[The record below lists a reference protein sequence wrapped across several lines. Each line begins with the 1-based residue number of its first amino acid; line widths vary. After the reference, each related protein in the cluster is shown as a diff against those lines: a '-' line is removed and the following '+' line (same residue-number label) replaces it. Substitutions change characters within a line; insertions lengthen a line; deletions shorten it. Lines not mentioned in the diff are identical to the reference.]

1 MLRTKGGCRIRRAS
15 MSLPCRPAVIF
26 LPLPRC
32 ILCNHRQAGDRH
44 RSTGWTGHVLHGSD
58 HGQEGCRLGR
68 HGRVRH
74 QRSFD
79 RCGAVGCGWSCAVV
93 GLASFRDW
101 CFTGDRVDRPRCA
114 LRSRKRVEHGERAQ
128 LDASASRGRRGE
140 QPHTSQSRCLLDRAR
155 IGLASV
161 FHVKPTDGGPSHRR
175 TRSRCDLARRS
186 PFRPRG
192 CGWRARRDLG

>member
-1 MLRTKGGCRIRRAS
+1 MLRTKGGCRIRRSS

-32 ILCNHRQAGDRH
+32 ILWNHRQAGDRR
-44 RSTGWTGHVLHGSD
+44 RSTGWTADMCCMDPITARRGAAWVGTGVSD
-58 HGQEGCRLGR
+58 ING
-68 HGRVRH
+68 V
-74 QRSFD
+74 SI
-79 RCGAVGCGWSCAVV
+79 GAVGCGWSCAVV

-101 CFTGDRVDRPRCA
+101 CFTGDRVDWPRCA
-114 LRSRKRVEHGERAQ
+114 LRFRKRVEHGERAQ
-128 LDASASRGRRGE
+128 LDANASRGRRGE
-140 QPHTSQSRCLLDRAR
+140 QPHTSQSQCLLDRER

-161 FHVKPTDGGPSHRR
+161 FHVKPTDSRPSHRR

-192 CGWRARRDLG
+192 CG

>member
-1 MLRTKGGCRIRRAS
+1 MLRTKGGCRIRRSS

-32 ILCNHRQAGDRH
+32 ILWNHRQAGDRH

-114 LRSRKRVEHGERAQ
+114 LRFRKRVEHGEGRSSMRMLLAGGE
-128 LDASASRGRRGE
+128 ASS
-140 QPHTSQSRCLLDRAR
+140 
-155 IGLASV
+155 
-161 FHVKPTDGGPSHRR
+161 R
-175 TRSRCDLARRS
+175 TRRRAGVCWIENGS
-186 PFRPRG
+186 VSSACFT
-192 CGWRARRDLG
+192 